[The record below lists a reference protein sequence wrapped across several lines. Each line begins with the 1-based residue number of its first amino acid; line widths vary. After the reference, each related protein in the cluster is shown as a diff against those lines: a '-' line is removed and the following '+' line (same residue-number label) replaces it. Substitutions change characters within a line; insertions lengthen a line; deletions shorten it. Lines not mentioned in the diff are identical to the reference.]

1 MNARTVYLDDIEIA
15 VAMAR
20 KRMSRTELCELSG
33 INISNFSTIMK
44 RRTVRP
50 KTAGAIA
57 EALGVDVRQIIKES
71 AEA

>member
-1 MNARTVYLDDIEIA
+1 MNARTVYLDDIEIN

-20 KRMSRTELCELSG
+20 KRMSRAELCKLSG
-33 INISNFSTIMK
+33 INISNFSTMMK

-57 EALGVDVRQIIKES
+57 DALGVDVSEILANHQG
-71 AEA
+71 